1 MSLDVALQMASCYEA
16 VTQQASEMQADNV
29 NKIDAKSATRNSKM
43 AGRSRDTAH
52 HRQPTE
58 TEKERKCWKCGNE
71 GHISKVECCPA
82 KKGRCRKCGHVGHFA
97 KVCRSKNN
105 FQTKVFSVE
114 DNKSLDDE
122 IFAIELSPEDEPE
135 VKLTIGGQ
143 EVDMLTDSGASCS
156 VIDHQLWEQLQSNG
170 IKCRSQSE
178 NRSIR
183 SYATASKVQVE
194 AKFWSKVELGDK
206 RLSDVEF
213 LVISNKGRPILERKT
228 AMLLGILAIKV
239 PESEVN
245 RVESEFQE
253 LFSDKVGKL
262 TNYSVELH
270 LKPDAKFVAQPCRR
284 VPYSLR
290 SKVEEKLTELED
302 MDIIERVEG
311 PTPCVSPIV
320 VVPKQN
326 GDIRICVD
334 MRMANTAIE
343 RSRHPIPTI
352 DDVLSELSGNA
363 VFTKLDLTMG
373 FHHLELKEGISREV
387 TTFTTHAGLFR
398 YKRLMFG
405 ICSAPE
411 LYQHVI
417 DQVLHS
423 AGCTGCENISDDIVV

>member
-1 MSLDVALQMASCYEA
+1 M
-16 VTQQASEMQADNV
+16 
-29 NKIDAKSATRNSKM
+29 
-43 AGRSRDTAH
+43 
-52 HRQPTE
+52 
-58 TEKERKCWKCGNE
+58 
-71 GHISKVECCPA
+71 
-82 KKGRCRKCGHVGHFA
+82 
-97 KVCRSKNN
+97 
-105 FQTKVFSVE
+105 E
-114 DNKSLDDE
+114 DNESLDDE

-135 VKLTIGGQ
+135 VKLTIEGQ
-143 EVDMLTDSGASCS
+143 EVDMLRDSGASCN

-213 LVISNKGRPILERKT
+213 LVISNKGRPILGRKT
-228 AMLLGILAIKV
+228 AMQLGVLAIKV

-245 RVESEFQE
+245 LVEGEFQE
-253 LFSDKVGKL
+253 LFSDKIGKL
-262 TNYSVELH
+262 TNHSFKLH
-270 LKPDAKFVAQPCRR
+270 LKPGAKFVAQPCRC
-284 VPYSLR
+284 VPYNLC
-290 SKVEEKLTELED
+290 SKVEEKPTELED

-320 VVPKQN
+320 IIPKQN

-343 RSRHPIPTI
+343 HSRHLIPTI
-352 DDVLSELSGNA
+352 DDVLSELSGNP

-373 FHHLELKEGISREV
+373 FHQLELKEVISREV

-398 YKRLMFG
+398 YKCLVFG
-405 ICSAPE
+405 ICSVPE
-411 LYQHVI
+411 L
-417 DQVLHS
+417 
-423 AGCTGCENISDDIVV
+423 

>member
-1 MSLDVALQMASCYEA
+1 M
-16 VTQQASEMQADNV
+16 
-29 NKIDAKSATRNSKM
+29 
-43 AGRSRDTAH
+43 
-52 HRQPTE
+52 
-58 TEKERKCWKCGNE
+58 
-71 GHISKVECCPA
+71 
-82 KKGRCRKCGHVGHFA
+82 
-97 KVCRSKNN
+97 
-105 FQTKVFSVE
+105 E
-114 DNKSLDDE
+114 DNESLDDE

-135 VKLTIGGQ
+135 VKLTIEGQ
-143 EVDMLTDSGASCS
+143 EVDMLRDSGASCN

-178 NRSIR
+178 NRSIW

-213 LVISNKGRPILERKT
+213 LVISNRGRPIVGRKT
-228 AMLLGILAIKV
+228 AMQLGVLAIKV

-245 RVESEFQE
+245 LVESEFQE
-253 LFSDKVGKL
+253 LFSDKIGKL

-290 SKVEEKLTELED
+290 SKIEEKLTELED

-326 GDIRICVD
+326 GDIGICVD
-334 MRMANTAIE
+334 MRMANTVIE

-373 FHHLELKEGISREV
+373 FHQL
-387 TTFTTHAGLFR
+387 
-398 YKRLMFG
+398 
-405 ICSAPE
+405 
-411 LYQHVI
+411 
-417 DQVLHS
+417 
-423 AGCTGCENISDDIVV
+423 